1 MSTDSEAA
9 SAAILRSALE
19 FGLLELEAVCGSNFE
34 LMDEGVLVDSFRR
47 CN

>member
-19 FGLLELEAVCGSNFE
+19 FGLLELESVCGSAFKVMYE
-34 LMDEGVLVDSFRR
+34 CVLIGSCRQ
-47 CN
+47 